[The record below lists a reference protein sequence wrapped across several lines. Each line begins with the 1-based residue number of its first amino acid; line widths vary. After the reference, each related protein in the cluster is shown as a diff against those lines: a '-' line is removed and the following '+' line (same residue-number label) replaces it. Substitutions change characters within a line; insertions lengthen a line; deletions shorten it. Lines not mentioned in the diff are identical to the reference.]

1 MTGSTGSAFFAP
13 PKPSTM
19 STNDTYT
26 PHPNSARWPF
36 YAMSIFALICCII
49 FWRSC
54 HFSGQDPAP
63 PVAEV
68 AAPAKVEAAPV
79 AEAPAAPA
87 NYSKKLGSGFDLT
100 GNANGIES
108 GLVGFIESDKP
119 VDKETWFNF
128 DRLTFKTGSAE
139 LDMDKSKEQLTNIH
153 EILKAFPKVNL
164 KVGGYT
170 DNTGDEAANMKLSQD
185 RANTVVAQLTSMG
198 TDKARLEAEGYGS
211 QHPVGDNAT
220 EEGRAQNR
228 RIAVRVTAK

>member
-1 MTGSTGSAFFAP
+1 
-13 PKPSTM
+13 M
-19 STNDTYT
+19 STKDTYT

-36 YAMSIFALICCII
+36 YAMSLFALICCII

-54 HFSGQDPAP
+54 HFSGKDPAP
-63 PVAEV
+63 PMAEAVA
-68 AAPAKVEAAPV
+68 P
-79 AEAPAAPA
+79 APAAPA
-87 NYSKKLGSGFDLT
+87 PAPVVEAPAATTGFSKQLASGFALN
-100 GNANGIES
+100 GNSNGIEA
-108 GLVGFIESDKP
+108 GLVGFIESDKV

-139 LDMDKSKEQLTNIH
+139 LDMDKSKEQLTNMN

-170 DNTGDEAANMKLSQD
+170 DNTGDEAVNMKLSQQ
-185 RANTVVAQLTSMG
+185 RAEAVVAALTGMG
-198 TDKARLEAEGYGS
+198 TDKARLEPEGYGS

>member
-1 MTGSTGSAFFAP
+1 
-13 PKPSTM
+13 M
-19 STNDTYT
+19 SL
-26 PHPNSARWPF
+26 
-36 YAMSIFALICCII
+36 FALVCCII

-54 HFSGQDPAP
+54 HFSGKDPAP
-63 PVAEV
+63 PIA
-68 AAPAKVEAAPV
+68 EAAAVPV
-79 AEAPAAPA
+79 KAEAPAPAAPA
-87 NYSKKLGSGFDLT
+87 APSAGYSKKLGSGFDLN
-100 GNANGIES
+100 GNADGIEA

-119 VDKETWFNF
+119 VDKTTWFNF

-139 LDMDKSKEQLTNIH
+139 LDMDKSKEQLTNMN

-170 DNTGDEAANMKLSQD
+170 DNTGEEAANMKLSQE
-185 RANTVVAQLTSMG
+185 RANTVVTALVGMG
-198 TDKARLEAEGYGS
+198 TDKARLESEGYGS

>member
-1 MTGSTGSAFFAP
+1 
-13 PKPSTM
+13 M
-19 STNDTYT
+19 STKDTYT

-36 YAMSIFALICCII
+36 YAMSLFALVCCII

-54 HFSGQDPAP
+54 HFSGKDPAP

-68 AAPAKVEAAPV
+68 AAAPV
-79 AEAPAAPA
+79 KAEAPAPAAPA
-87 NYSKKLGSGFDLT
+87 APSPGYSKKLGSGFDLS
-100 GNANGIES
+100 GNANGIEA

-119 VDKETWFNF
+119 VDKTTWFNF

-139 LDMDKSKEQLTNIH
+139 LDMDKSKEQLTNMN
-153 EILKAFPKVNL
+153 EILKAFPKVAL

-170 DNTGDEAANMKLSQD
+170 DNTGDEAANMKLSQE
-185 RANTVVAQLTSMG
+185 RANTVVTALVGMG

>member
-1 MTGSTGSAFFAP
+1 
-13 PKPSTM
+13 M
-19 STNDTYT
+19 STKDTYT

-36 YAMSIFALICCII
+36 YAMSLLALICCIVM
-49 FWRSC
+49 WRAC
-54 HFSGQDPAP
+54 KFSGTDPAAATP
-63 PVAEV
+63 EA
-68 AAPAKVEAAPV
+68 AAPAKVEAAPT
-79 AEAPAAPA
+79 AETTAPAA
-87 NYSKKLGSGFDLT
+87 NYTKKLGSGFDLS
-100 GNANGIES
+100 GNANGIEA
-108 GLVGFIESDKP
+108 GLIGFIESDKA
-119 VDKETWFNF
+119 VDKETWFSF

-139 LDMDKSKEQLTNIH
+139 LDMDKSKEQLTNMN

-170 DNTGDEAANMKLSQD
+170 DNTGDETANMKLSQD
-185 RANTVVAQLTSMG
+185 RANTVVNALTGMG

>member
-1 MTGSTGSAFFAP
+1 
-13 PKPSTM
+13 M
-19 STNDTYT
+19 STKDTYT

-36 YAMSIFALICCII
+36 YAMSLFALVCCII

-54 HFSGQDPAP
+54 HFSGKDPAP
-63 PVAEV
+63 PIA
-68 AAPAKVEAAPV
+68 EAAAVPV
-79 AEAPAAPA
+79 KAEAPAPAAPA
-87 NYSKKLGSGFDLT
+87 APSAGYSKKLGSGFDLN
-100 GNANGIES
+100 GNADGIEA

-119 VDKETWFNF
+119 VDKTTWFNF

-139 LDMDKSKEQLTNIH
+139 LDMDKSKEQLTNMN

-170 DNTGDEAANMKLSQD
+170 DNTGEEAANMKLSQE
-185 RANTVVAQLTSMG
+185 RANTVVTALVGMG
-198 TDKARLEAEGYGS
+198 TDKARLESEGYGS

>member
-1 MTGSTGSAFFAP
+1 
-13 PKPSTM
+13 M
-19 STNDTYT
+19 STKDTYT

-36 YAMSIFALICCII
+36 YAMSLLALICCIV

-54 HFSGQDPAP
+54 QFSGKDPAP
-63 PVAEV
+63 PMAEV
-68 AAPAKVEAAPV
+68 AAPAPAAPAAAPV
-79 AEAPAAPA
+79 VEAPAATTGF
-87 NYSKKLGSGFDLT
+87 SKQLASGFALN
-100 GNANGIES
+100 GNSDGIEA
-108 GLVGFIESDKP
+108 GLIGFIESDKA

-139 LDMDKSKEQLTNIH
+139 LDMDKSKEQLTNMN

-170 DNTGDEAANMKLSQD
+170 DNTGDEAANMKLSQQ
-185 RANTVVAQLTSMG
+185 RAEAVVAALTGMG
-198 TDKARLEAEGYGS
+198 TDKARLEPEGYGS

>member
-1 MTGSTGSAFFAP
+1 
-13 PKPSTM
+13 M
-19 STNDTYT
+19 STKDTYT

-36 YAMSIFALICCII
+36 YAMSLFALVCCII

-54 HFSGQDPAP
+54 HFSGKDPAP
-63 PVAEV
+63 PVAE
-68 AAPAKVEAAPV
+68 AAAVPVKAEAP
-79 AEAPAAPA
+79 APAAPA
-87 NYSKKLGSGFDLT
+87 APSAGYSKKLGSGFDLS
-100 GNANGIES
+100 GNANGIEA

-119 VDKETWFNF
+119 VDKTTWFNF

-139 LDMDKSKEQLTNIH
+139 LDMDKSKEQLTNMN
-153 EILKAFPKVNL
+153 EILKAFPKVAL

-170 DNTGDEAANMKLSQD
+170 DNTGDEAANMKLSQE
-185 RANTVVAQLTSMG
+185 RANTVVTALVGMG

>member
-1 MTGSTGSAFFAP
+1 
-13 PKPSTM
+13 M
-19 STNDTYT
+19 STKDTYT

-36 YAMSIFALICCII
+36 YAMSLFALVCCII

-54 HFSGQDPAP
+54 HFSGKDPAP
-63 PVAEV
+63 PIA
-68 AAPAKVEAAPV
+68 EAAAVPV
-79 AEAPAAPA
+79 KAEAPAPAAPA
-87 NYSKKLGSGFDLT
+87 APSAGYSKKLGSGFDLN
-100 GNANGIES
+100 GNADGIEA

-119 VDKETWFNF
+119 VDKTTWFNF

-139 LDMDKSKEQLTNIH
+139 LDMDKSKEQLTNMN

-170 DNTGDEAANMKLSQD
+170 DNTGDEAANMKLSQE
-185 RANTVVAQLTSMG
+185 RANTVVTALVGLG

>member
-1 MTGSTGSAFFAP
+1 
-13 PKPSTM
+13 M
-19 STNDTYT
+19 STKDTYT

-36 YAMSIFALICCII
+36 YAMSLFALVCCII

-54 HFSGQDPAP
+54 HFSGKDPAP
-63 PVAEV
+63 PIA
-68 AAPAKVEAAPV
+68 EAAAVPV
-79 AEAPAAPA
+79 KAEAPAPAAPA
-87 NYSKKLGSGFDLT
+87 APSAGYSKKLGSGFDLN
-100 GNANGIES
+100 GNADGIEA

-119 VDKETWFNF
+119 VDKTTWFNF

-139 LDMDKSKEQLTNIH
+139 LDMDKSKEQLTNMN

-170 DNTGDEAANMKLSQD
+170 DNTGDEAANMKLSQE
-185 RANTVVAQLTSMG
+185 RANTVVTALVGMG
-198 TDKARLEAEGYGS
+198 TDKARLESEGYGS

>member
-1 MTGSTGSAFFAP
+1 
-13 PKPSTM
+13 M
-19 STNDTYT
+19 STKDTYT

-36 YAMSIFALICCII
+36 YAMSLFALVCCII

-54 HFSGQDPAP
+54 HFSGKDPAP
-63 PVAEV
+63 PIA
-68 AAPAKVEAAPV
+68 EAAAVPV
-79 AEAPAAPA
+79 KAEAPAPAAPA
-87 NYSKKLGSGFDLT
+87 APSAGYSKKLGSGFDLN
-100 GNANGIES
+100 GNADGIEA

-119 VDKETWFNF
+119 VDKTTWFNF

-139 LDMDKSKEQLTNIH
+139 LDMDKSKEQLTNMN

-170 DNTGDEAANMKLSQD
+170 DNTGDEAANMKLSQE
-185 RANTVVAQLTSMG
+185 RANTVVTALVGMG
-198 TDKARLEAEGYGS
+198 TDKARLESEGYGS

-228 RIAVRVTAK
+228 RVVIRILE

>member
-1 MTGSTGSAFFAP
+1 
-13 PKPSTM
+13 M
-19 STNDTYT
+19 STKDTYT

-36 YAMSIFALICCII
+36 YAMSLFALVCCII

-54 HFSGQDPAP
+54 HFSGKDPAP
-63 PVAEV
+63 PIA
-68 AAPAKVEAAPV
+68 EAAAVPV
-79 AEAPAAPA
+79 KAEAPAPAAPA
-87 NYSKKLGSGFDLT
+87 APSAGYSKKLGSGFDLN
-100 GNANGIES
+100 GNADGIEA

-119 VDKETWFNF
+119 VDKTTWFNF

-139 LDMDKSKEQLTNIH
+139 LDMDKSKEQLTNMN

-170 DNTGDEAANMKLSQD
+170 DNTGDEAANMKLSQE
-185 RANTVVAQLTSMG
+185 RANTVVTALVGLG
-198 TDKARLEAEGYGS
+198 TDKARLESEGYGS